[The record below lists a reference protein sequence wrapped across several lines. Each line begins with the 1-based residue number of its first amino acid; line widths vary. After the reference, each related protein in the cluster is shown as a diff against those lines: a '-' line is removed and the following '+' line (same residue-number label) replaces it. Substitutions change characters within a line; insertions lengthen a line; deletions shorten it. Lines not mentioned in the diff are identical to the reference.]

1 KMISCKNLFVFR
13 QMPAVRHC
21 QANYLRSALAA
32 AATAFSSYS
41 SSSAACVTYQSW
53 KKPGNAGAFHHNC
66 RSLHT
71 SRRLLAKDYY
81 QTLGVAKNANGKDIK
96 KAYYQ
101 LAKKYHPDTNKDD
114 PDAGRKFQEVS
125 EAYEVLS
132 DDQKRREYD
141 TYGQTAENMGRQ
153 GGGFPGGG
161 FPGGGPEGFSQSWQ
175 FRSSIDPEELFR
187 KIFGEGNFR
196 SNSFDDF
203 ADSKFGFG
211 QAQEMVMDLSF
222 AQAARGVNKDVNV
235 NVVDQCPK
243 CAGSRCEPGTKPGR
257 CQYCNGT
264 GFETVSTG
272 PFVMRS
278 TCRYCQGTRQHI
290 KYPCT
295 ECEGK
300 GRTVQ
305 RRKVTVPVPAGI
317 ENGQTVRMQVGDKE
331 LFVTFRVEKS
341 DYFRRDGA
349 DVHTDVAISLAQAVL
364 GGTVRVQGVYEDQWI
379 NVESGTSSH
388 HKIMLRGKGLKRVN
402 AHGHGDHYVHIKI
415 SVPDSR
421 KLDKERRALM
431 EAYAELEEDTPG
443 QIHGIAQRKDGSKKA
458 TAGAS
463 KGSGSEAGAGA
474 AAGTPGSSS
483 PKEGSIKTEASEGQQ
498 PEREKAKA
506 KEASGSGSGQ
516 SDGGGFLNKI
526 KSMFN

>member
-1 KMISCKNLFVFR
+1 MMISCKNLFVFR
-13 QMPAVRHC
+13 HLPAVRS
-21 QANYLRSALAA
+21 YL
-32 AATAFSSYS
+32 AATACSTP
-41 SSSAACVTYQSW
+41 SAIA
-53 KKPGNAGAFHHNC
+53 C
-66 RSLHT
+66 RSLSSAWKPTRSAGNPSQERRLHT
-71 SRRLLAKDYY
+71 TRRLLAKDYY
-81 QTLGVAKNANGKDIK
+81 TTLGVAKNANGKDIK

-101 LAKKYHPDTNKDD
+101 LAKKYHPDTNKED

-132 DDQKRREYD
+132 DEQKRREYD

-161 FPGGGPEGFSQSWQ
+161 GGGFGPEGFSQNWQ
-175 FRSSIDPEELFR
+175 FRSTIDPEELFR
-187 KIFGEGNFR
+187 KIFGEGNNFR
-196 SNSFDDF
+196 TNSFDDF

-211 QAQEMVMDLSF
+211 QAQEMVMDLTF

-243 CAGSRCEPGTKPGR
+243 CAGSKCEPGTKPGR

-290 KYPCT
+290 KYPCS

-317 ENGQTVRMQVGDKE
+317 ENGQTVRMQVGSKE
-331 LFVTFRVEKS
+331 LFVTFRVERS
-341 DYFRRDGA
+341 DYFRREGA
-349 DVHTDVAISLAQAVL
+349 DVHTDAAISLAQSVL

-379 NVESGTSSH
+379 NVEPGTSSH
-388 HKIMLRGKGLKRVN
+388 HKIRLRGKGLKRVN

-415 SVPDSR
+415 AVPSGR
-421 KLDKERRALM
+421 KLDKQRLALI

-443 QIHGIAQRKDGSKKA
+443 QIHGITNRKDGSKKA

-463 KGSGSEAGAGA
+463 EASGA
-474 AAGTPGSSS
+474 AAAGEDRSSKPG
-483 PKEGSIKTEASEGQQ
+483 EGEGGAAETEGKGKDQRTEH
-498 PEREKAKA
+498 ETKA
-506 KEASGSGSGQ
+506 KEGGGSGSGQ
-516 SDGGGFLNKI
+516 GDGGGFINKI

>member
-1 KMISCKNLFVFR
+1 KMISCKNLIVFR
-13 QMPAVRHC
+13 QLPALRRC
-21 QANYLRSALAA
+21 QANCLRSALLT
-32 AATAFSSYS
+32 TACHPPP
-41 SSSAACVTYQSW
+41 ACLALNLNVTWRIGPGTQS
-53 KKPGNAGAFHHNC
+53 PPARGF
-66 RSLHT
+66 HT
-71 SRRLLAKDYY
+71 SRRHLAKDYY
-81 QTLGVAKNANGKDIK
+81 KTLGVAKNSNAKDIK

-153 GGGFPGGG
+153 GGGGFPGGG
-161 FPGGGPEGFSQSWQ
+161 FGGSGPEGFSQSWQ

-196 SNSFDDF
+196 TNSFDDF
-203 ADSKFGFG
+203 ADSKFGYG

-243 CAGSRCEPGTKPGR
+243 CAGSKCEPGTKPGR

-290 KYPCT
+290 KYPCS

-317 ENGQTVRMQVGDKE
+317 ENGQTVRMQVGNKE

-349 DVHTDVAISLAQAVL
+349 DVHTDVAISLAQAVM

-379 NVESGTSSH
+379 NVDPGTSSH

-415 SVPDSR
+415 SVPDCR
-421 KLDKERRALM
+421 KLDKERKALM

-443 QIHGIAQRKDGSKKA
+443 QIHGIARRTDGSKKA

-463 KGSGSEAGAGA
+463 EGSKGAAAGAGA
-474 AAGTPGSSS
+474 AAAEEGRGSKGAGADSRS
-483 PKEGSIKTEASEGQQ
+483 REAKADQTKGQTSEEDETKEGG
-498 PEREKAKA
+498 
-506 KEASGSGSGQ
+506 GSGQ
-516 SDGGGFLNKI
+516 GDSGGFLNKI

>member
-1 KMISCKNLFVFR
+1 MMISCKKLFVFR
-13 QMPAVRHC
+13 QLPAVRRC
-21 QANYLRSALAA
+21 LAA
-32 AATAFSSYS
+32 AAFSTPRATSYRIL
-41 SSSAACVTYQSW
+41 SSAGSGSTRAPQV
-53 KKPGNAGAFHHNC
+53 
-66 RSLHT
+66 RRLHT
-71 SRRLLAKDYY
+71 TRDLLAKDYY
-81 QTLGVAKNANGKDIK
+81 ATLGVAKNANGKDIK

-101 LAKKYHPDTNKDD
+101 LAKKYHPDTNKED

-132 DDQKRREYD
+132 DEQKRREYD
-141 TYGQTAENMGRQ
+141 TYGQTAENIGRQ

-161 FPGGGPEGFSQSWQ
+161 AGGFGPEGFSQSWQ

-196 SNSFDDF
+196 TNSFDDF

-211 QAQEMVMDLSF
+211 QAQEMVMDLTF

-243 CAGSRCEPGTKPGR
+243 CAGTKCEPGTKPGR

-290 KYPCT
+290 KYPCS
-295 ECEGK
+295 ECEGM

-317 ENGQTVRMQVGDKE
+317 ENGQTVRMQVGSKE
-331 LFVTFRVEKS
+331 LFVTFRVERS
-341 DYFRRDGA
+341 DYFRREGA

-379 NVESGTSSH
+379 NVEPGTSSH

-402 AHGHGDHYVHIKI
+402 AHGHGDHYVHVKI
-415 SVPDSR
+415 TVPSAK
-421 KLDKERRALM
+421 KLDKKRLALI

-443 QIHGIAQRKDGSKKA
+443 QIHGIANRKDGSKQA

-463 KGSGSEAGAGA
+463 EEPGAGA
-474 AAGTPGSSS
+474 AAKASAAAAGSGASKPG
-483 PKEGSIKTEASEGQQ
+483 PGAEESEGKDQWTDN
-498 PEREKAKA
+498 KKTKA
-506 KEASGSGSGQ
+506 KEGGGSGSGQ
-516 SDGGGFLNKI
+516 GDGGGGGFISKI

>member
-1 KMISCKNLFVFR
+1 MISCKNFLVLR
-13 QMPAVRHC
+13 QVPNRVCRSSLAVSLYRR
-21 QANYLRSALAA
+21 QLTLST
-32 AATAFSSYS
+32 AATAAAWQRQQQQKAPTTTSVAKMQQQTRNFHRSS
-41 SSSAACVTYQSW
+41 
-53 KKPGNAGAFHHNC
+53 
-66 RSLHT
+66 
-71 SRRLLAKDYY
+71 RLNAKDYY
-81 QTLGVAKNANGKDIK
+81 KILGVAKNANGKDIK

-114 PDAGRKFQEVS
+114 PDSNKKFQEVS

-132 DDQKRREYD
+132 DEQKRREYD
-141 TYGQTAENMGRQ
+141 TYGQTAENMSRQ
-153 GGGFPGGG
+153 GGGFGGAGGG
-161 FPGGGPEGFSQSWQ
+161 PFGPEGFSQSWQ

-211 QAQEMVMDLSF
+211 QAQEIVMDLTF

-235 NVVDQCPK
+235 NVVDTCPK
-243 CAGSRCEPGTKPGR
+243 CTGSKCEPGTKPGR

-264 GFETVSTG
+264 GFETISTG

-278 TCRYCQGTRQHI
+278 TCRYCQGTRQYI
-290 KYPCT
+290 KYPCA

-317 ENGQTVRMQVGDKE
+317 ENGQTVRMQVGSKE
-331 LFVTFRVEKS
+331 LFVTFRVERS
-341 DYFRRDGA
+341 DYFKRDGA
-349 DVHTDVAISLAQAVL
+349 DVHTDVSISLSQAIL

-379 NVESGTSSH
+379 NIEPGTSSH
-388 HKIMLRGKGLKRVN
+388 NRISLRGKGLKRVN

-415 SVPDSR
+415 DVPR
-421 KLDKERRALM
+421 KLSKEQRALV
-431 EAYAELEEDTPG
+431 EAYAELETDTPG
-443 QIHGIAQRKDGSKKA
+443 QIHGIAQRKDGSPSESNESGANANAK
-458 TAGAS
+458 AGAS
-463 KGSGSEAGAGA
+463 EATQQRPDEPITNERATSETSA
-474 AAGTPGSSS
+474 T
-483 PKEGSIKTEASEGQQ
+483 
-498 PEREKAKA
+498 A
-506 KEASGSGSGQ
+506 KEQDEDSTKSGGAEQ
-516 SDGGGFLNKI
+516 SGGFINKI

>member
-1 KMISCKNLFVFR
+1 MLISCKNLFVFR
-13 QMPAVRHC
+13 QLPAVRSC
-21 QANYLRSALAA
+21 LAA
-32 AATAFSSYS
+32 AACSTPSATAY
-41 SSSAACVTYQSW
+41 
-53 KKPGNAGAFHHNC
+53 
-66 RSLHT
+66 RSLSSVWQQPPRNGNPANPEHQARRLHT
-71 SRRLLAKDYY
+71 TRNLLAKDYY
-81 QTLGVAKNANGKDIK
+81 KTLGVAKNSNGKDIK

-101 LAKKYHPDTNKDD
+101 LAKKYHPDTNKED

-132 DDQKRREYD
+132 DEQKRREYD

-161 FPGGGPEGFSQSWQ
+161 AAGFGPEGFSQSWQ

-211 QAQEMVMDLSF
+211 QAQEMVMDLTF

-243 CAGSRCEPGTKPGR
+243 CAGSKCEPGTKPGR

-290 KYPCT
+290 KYPCS

-317 ENGQTVRMQVGDKE
+317 ENGQTVRMQVGSKE
-331 LFVTFRVEKS
+331 LFVTFRVERS
-341 DYFRRDGA
+341 DYFRREGA
-349 DVHTDVAISLAQAVL
+349 DVHTDTAISLAQSVL

-379 NVESGTSSH
+379 NVEPGTSSH
-388 HKIMLRGKGLKRVN
+388 HKILLRGKGLKRVN

-415 SVPDSR
+415 AVPDSR
-421 KLDKERRALM
+421 KLSKERRDLI

-443 QIHGIAQRKDGSKKA
+443 QINGITHRKDGSKKA

-463 KGSGSEAGAGA
+463 EGSGAGKAGGSA
-474 AAGTPGSSS
+474 SSAGESGSSKS
-483 PKEGSIKTEASEGQQ
+483 GEGTADTKGKGQRADQ
-498 PEREKAKA
+498 EETKA
-506 KEASGSGSGQ
+506 KEGGGFGSGQ
-516 SDGGGFLNKI
+516 GDGGGFINKI

>member
-1 KMISCKNLFVFR
+1 MMISCKKLFVFR
-13 QMPAVRHC
+13 QLPAVRRC
-21 QANYLRSALAA
+21 LAA
-32 AATAFSSYS
+32 AACSTPRSTSYRIL
-41 SSSAACVTYQSW
+41 SSAWSGSNRADAPQV
-53 KKPGNAGAFHHNC
+53 
-66 RSLHT
+66 RRLHT
-71 SRRLLAKDYY
+71 TRNLLAKDYY
-81 QTLGVAKNANGKDIK
+81 TTLGVAKNANGKDIK

-101 LAKKYHPDTNKDD
+101 LAKKYHPDTNKED

-132 DDQKRREYD
+132 DEQKRREYD

-161 FPGGGPEGFSQSWQ
+161 AGGFGPDGFSQSWQ

-196 SNSFDDF
+196 TNSFDDF

-211 QAQEMVMDLSF
+211 QAQEMVMDLTF

-243 CAGSRCEPGTKPGR
+243 CAGTKCEPGTKPGR

-290 KYPCT
+290 KYPCS

-317 ENGQTVRMQVGDKE
+317 ENGQTVRMQVGSKE
-331 LFVTFRVEKS
+331 LFVTFRVERS
-341 DYFRRDGA
+341 DYFRREGA
-349 DVHTDVAISLAQAVL
+349 DVHTDAAISLAQAVL

-379 NVESGTSSH
+379 NVEPGTSSH

-402 AHGHGDHYVHIKI
+402 AHGHGDHYVHVKI
-415 SVPDSR
+415 TVPSGK
-421 KLDKERRALM
+421 KLDKKRLALI

-443 QIHGIAQRKDGSKKA
+443 QIHGIANRKDGSKKA

-463 KGSGSEAGAGA
+463 EEPGAGA
-474 AAGTPGSSS
+474 AAGASAAAAGSGSSKS
-483 PKEGSIKTEASEGQQ
+483 GQGAAESEGKDQRTNDK
-498 PEREKAKA
+498 ESKA
-506 KEASGSGSGQ
+506 KEGGGSESGQ
-516 SDGGGFLNKI
+516 GDSGGGGFINKI

>member
-1 KMISCKNLFVFR
+1 MISCKNLFVFR
-13 QMPAVRHC
+13 KLSTVRSCRHY
-21 QANYLRSALAA
+21 QVHLRAAL
-32 AATAFSSYS
+32 SCS
-41 SSSAACVTYQSW
+41 SSGTSSTRAASTWRIVDLLDKTRSTAARTA
-53 KKPGNAGAFHHNC
+53 AGSV
-66 RSLHT
+66 RTIHT
-71 SRRLLAKDYY
+71 SSTLLAKDYY
-81 QTLGVAKNANGKDIK
+81 SALGVAKNASAKDIK

-114 PDAGRKFQEVS
+114 PDSSRKFQEVS

-141 TYGQTAENMGRQ
+141 TYGQTTENMNRQ
-153 GGGFPGGG
+153 GGAGFGGA
-161 FPGGGPEGFSQSWQ
+161 GGGPFGADGFSQSWN

-211 QAQEMVMDLSF
+211 QAQELVMDLTF

-243 CAGSRCEPGTKPGR
+243 CAGSKCEPGTKPGR

-264 GFETVSTG
+264 GFETISTG

-278 TCRYCQGTRQHI
+278 TCRYCQGTRQYI
-290 KYPCT
+290 KYPCL

-300 GRTVQ
+300 GKTVQ

-317 ENGQTVRMQVGDKE
+317 ENGQTVRMQVGSKE
-331 LFVTFRVEKS
+331 LFVTFRVERS
-341 DYFRRDGA
+341 DYFRREGA
-349 DVHTDVAISLAQAVL
+349 DVHTNVAISLSQAVL
-364 GGTVRVQGVYEDQWI
+364 GGTVRVQGVYEDHWI
-379 NVESGTSSH
+379 NIEAGTSSH
-388 HKIMLRGKGLKRVN
+388 HKITMRGKGLKRVN
-402 AHGHGDHYVHIKI
+402 AHGHGDHYVHVKI
-415 SVPDSR
+415 DVPQ
-421 KLDKERRALM
+421 KLSNEQRALV
-431 EAYAELEEDTPG
+431 EAYAELELDTPG
-443 QIHGIAQRKDGSKKA
+443 QINGIANRKDGSKKA

-463 KGSGSEAGAGA
+463 GKSDAAKTGSGNEETTEQAKGQTEQNA
-474 AAGTPGSSS
+474 TPHG
-483 PKEGSIKTEASEGQQ
+483 EGEDSRAQQ
-498 PEREKAKA
+498 NE
-506 KEASGSGSGQ
+506 S
-516 SDGGGFLNKI
+516 GGFLKKL

>member
-1 KMISCKNLFVFR
+1 MISCKNLFVFR
-13 QMPAVRHC
+13 QLP
-21 QANYLRSALAA
+21 SALAA
-32 AATAFSSYS
+32 TAC
-41 SSSAACVTYQSW
+41 SSAAPAYRSISSAWRPPPLPQ
-53 KKPGNAGAFHHNC
+53 KQAQEHNLV
-66 RSLHT
+66 RSFHT
-71 SRRLLAKDYY
+71 SRQAQAKDYY

-161 FPGGGPEGFSQSWQ
+161 FPGGGGPEGFSQSWQ

-211 QAQEMVMDLSF
+211 QAQEMVMDLTF

-243 CAGSRCEPGTKPGR
+243 CAGSKCEPGTKPGR

-264 GFETVSTG
+264 GYETISTG

-290 KYPCT
+290 KYPCS

-317 ENGQTVRMQVGDKE
+317 ENGQTVRMQVGSKE
-331 LFVTFRVEKS
+331 LFVTFRVQTS

-349 DVHTDVAISLAQAVL
+349 DVHTDVAISLAQSVL

-379 NVESGTSSH
+379 NVEPGTSSH

-415 SVPDSR
+415 AVPDSR
-421 KLDKERRALM
+421 KLDEKRRALI

-443 QIHGIAQRKDGSKKA
+443 QIHGIARRNDGSKKA

-463 KGSGSEAGAGA
+463 EGGAASSAGKGEGSGS
-474 AAGTPGSSS
+474 SSS
-483 PKEGSIKTEASEGQQ
+483 TDKGSKASAADKDHQQQ
-498 PEREKAKA
+498 PGQEEAKT
-506 KEASGSGSGQ
+506 KDASGSGQGDSG
-516 SDGGGFLNKI
+516 GGGFLNKI

>member
-13 QMPAVRHC
+13 QLPALRRC
-21 QANYLRSALAA
+21 QANYLRSTLV
-32 AATAFSSYS
+32 ATVCSST
-41 SSSAACVTYQSW
+41 SACLTHQSW
-53 KKPGNAGAFHHNC
+53 KSPGSPGSLRPTSTRNFHNT
-66 RSLHT
+66 RS
-71 SRRLLAKDYY
+71 LLAKDYY
-81 QTLGVAKNANGKDIK
+81 QTLGVPKNANGKDIK

-101 LAKKYHPDTNKDD
+101 LAKKYHPDTNKED

-161 FPGGGPEGFSQSWQ
+161 FPGGGPDGFSQSWQ

-196 SNSFDDF
+196 TNSFDDF

-243 CAGSRCEPGTKPGR
+243 CAGTKCEPGTKPGR

-290 KYPCT
+290 KYPCS

-317 ENGQTVRMQVGDKE
+317 ENGQTVRMQVGSKE

-379 NVESGTSSH
+379 NVDPGTSSH

-415 SVPDSR
+415 TVPDSR
-421 KLDKERRALM
+421 KLDKERKALM

-443 QIHGIAQRKDGSKKA
+443 QIHGIARRTDGSKKA

-463 KGSGSEAGAGA
+463 EAASTAAGA
-474 AAGTPGSSS
+474 AAGGADTTA
-483 PKEGSIKTEASEGQQ
+483 EGATHTEGKAQQQQSEQ
-498 PEREKAKA
+498 EKVKA
-506 KEASGSGSGQ
+506 KEGVSESGSGQ
-516 SDGGGFLNKI
+516 GDSGGFLSKI

>member
-1 KMISCKNLFVFR
+1 MMISCKKLFVFR
-13 QMPAVRHC
+13 QLPAVRRC
-21 QANYLRSALAA
+21 LATA
-32 AATAFSSYS
+32 AFSSPRATSYRIL
-41 SSSAACVTYQSW
+41 SSAGSGSARTDGPQVR
-53 KKPGNAGAFHHNC
+53 G
-66 RSLHT
+66 LHT
-71 SRRLLAKDYY
+71 TRDLLAKDYY
-81 QTLGVAKNANGKDIK
+81 ATLGVAKNANGKDIK

-101 LAKKYHPDTNKDD
+101 LAKKYHPDTNKED

-132 DDQKRREYD
+132 DEQKRRRRIPR
-141 TYGQTAENMGRQ
+141 AEEPVASAPRVSRRAGSSARAST
-153 GGGFPGGG
+153 P
-161 FPGGGPEGFSQSWQ
+161 
-175 FRSSIDPEELFR
+175 RSSSAR
-187 KIFGEGNFR
+187 SSGEGNFR
-196 SNSFDDF
+196 TNSFDDF

-211 QAQEMVMDLSF
+211 QAQEMVMDLTF

-243 CAGSRCEPGTKPGR
+243 CAGTKCEPGTKPGR

-290 KYPCT
+290 KYPCS

-317 ENGQTVRMQVGDKE
+317 ENGQTVRMQVGSKE
-331 LFVTFRVEKS
+331 LFVTFRVERS
-341 DYFRRDGA
+341 DYFRREGA
-349 DVHTDVAISLAQAVL
+349 DVHTDAAISLAQAVL

-379 NVESGTSSH
+379 NVEPGTSSH

-402 AHGHGDHYVHIKI
+402 AHGHGDHYVHVKI
-415 SVPDSR
+415 TVPSAK
-421 KLDKERRALM
+421 KLDKKRLALI

-443 QIHGIAQRKDGSKKA
+443 QIHGIANRKDGTQERVRSQ
-458 TAGAS
+458 
-463 KGSGSEAGAGA
+463 EQEQLLE
-474 AAGTPGSSS
+474 PV
-483 PKEGSIKTEASEGQQ
+483 QQ
-498 PEREKAKA
+498 PDQEPPSQDQEQQKAKA
-506 KEASGSGSGQ
+506 KTSGRTKRKPKRKKAADPDPDKATAEAS
-516 SDGGGFLNKI
+516 
-526 KSMFN
+526 

>member
-1 KMISCKNLFVFR
+1 MMISCKNLIVFR
-13 QMPAVRHC
+13 HLPAVRSC
-21 QANYLRSALAA
+21 LASAAYSAPSAIAQRSL
-32 AATAFSSYS
+32 
-41 SSSAACVTYQSW
+41 SSAWS
-53 KKPGNAGAFHHNC
+53 PP
-66 RSLHT
+66 RSKNPPQTRHLHT
-71 SRRLLAKDYY
+71 TRNLLAKDYY
-81 QTLGVAKNANGKDIK
+81 TTLGVAKNANGKDIK

-101 LAKKYHPDTNKDD
+101 LAKKYHPDTNKED

-132 DDQKRREYD
+132 DEQKRREYD

-161 FPGGGPEGFSQSWQ
+161 AGGFGPEGFSQNWQ
-175 FRSSIDPEELFR
+175 FRSTIDPEELFR

-196 SNSFDDF
+196 TNSFDDF

-211 QAQEMVMDLSF
+211 QAQEMVMDLTF

-243 CAGSRCEPGTKPGR
+243 CAGSKCEPGTKPGR

-290 KYPCT
+290 KYPCS

-317 ENGQTVRMQVGDKE
+317 ENGQTVRMQVGSKE
-331 LFVTFRVEKS
+331 LFVTFRVERS
-341 DYFRRDGA
+341 DYFRREGA
-349 DVHTDVAISLAQAVL
+349 DVHTDAAISLAQAVL

-379 NVESGTSSH
+379 NVEPGTSSH

-402 AHGHGDHYVHIKI
+402 AHGHGDHYVHVKI
-415 SVPDSR
+415 TVPSGR
-421 KLDKERRALM
+421 KLDKERLALI

-443 QIHGIAQRKDGSKKA
+443 QIHGITNRKDGR
-458 TAGAS
+458 
-463 KGSGSEAGAGA
+463 
-474 AAGTPGSSS
+474 
-483 PKEGSIKTEASEGQQ
+483 ASEGQGGAAAAAAGEAGASSGSTKPGEGPADTEAKGQ
-498 PEREKAKA
+498 RTDQEEAKA
-506 KEASGSGSGQ
+506 KEGGGSGSGQ
-516 SDGGGFLNKI
+516 GDSGGFINKI

>member
-1 KMISCKNLFVFR
+1 MMISCKKLFVFR
-13 QMPAVRHC
+13 QLPAVRRC
-21 QANYLRSALAA
+21 LAA
-32 AATAFSSYS
+32 AAFSTPRATSYRIL
-41 SSSAACVTYQSW
+41 SSAGSGSTRADAPQV
-53 KKPGNAGAFHHNC
+53 
-66 RSLHT
+66 RRLHT
-71 SRRLLAKDYY
+71 TRDLLAKDYY
-81 QTLGVAKNANGKDIK
+81 ATLGVAKNANGKDIK

-101 LAKKYHPDTNKDD
+101 LAKKYHPDTNKED

-132 DDQKRREYD
+132 DEQKRREYD
-141 TYGQTAENMGRQ
+141 TYGQTAENIGRQ

-161 FPGGGPEGFSQSWQ
+161 AGGFGPEGFSQSWQ

-196 SNSFDDF
+196 TNSFDDF

-211 QAQEMVMDLSF
+211 QAQEMVMDLTF

-243 CAGSRCEPGTKPGR
+243 CAGTKCEPGTKPGR

-290 KYPCT
+290 KYPCS

-317 ENGQTVRMQVGDKE
+317 ENGQTVRMQVGSKE
-331 LFVTFRVEKS
+331 LFVTFRVERS
-341 DYFRRDGA
+341 DYFRREGA
-349 DVHTDVAISLAQAVL
+349 DVHTDAAISLAQAVL

-379 NVESGTSSH
+379 NVEPGTSSH

-402 AHGHGDHYVHIKI
+402 AHGHGDHYVHVKI
-415 SVPDSR
+415 TVPSAK
-421 KLDKERRALM
+421 KLDKKRLALI

-443 QIHGIAQRKDGSKKA
+443 QIHGIANRKDGR
-458 TAGAS
+458 AS
-463 KGSGSEAGAGA
+463 EEPGAGA
-474 AAGTPGSSS
+474 AAKASAAAAGSGASKPG
-483 PKEGSIKTEASEGQQ
+483 PGAEKSEGKDQWTDN
-498 PEREKAKA
+498 EKTKA
-506 KEASGSGSGQ
+506 KEGGGSGSGQ
-516 SDGGGFLNKI
+516 GDGGGGGFISKI

>member
-1 KMISCKNLFVFR
+1 MLISCKNLFVFR
-13 QMPAVRHC
+13 QLPAVRSC
-21 QANYLRSALAA
+21 LAA
-32 AATAFSSYS
+32 AACSTPSATAY
-41 SSSAACVTYQSW
+41 
-53 KKPGNAGAFHHNC
+53 
-66 RSLHT
+66 RSLSSVWQQPPRNGNPANPEHQARRLHT
-71 SRRLLAKDYY
+71 TRNLLAKDYY
-81 QTLGVAKNANGKDIK
+81 KTLGVAKNSNGKDIK

-101 LAKKYHPDTNKDD
+101 LAKKYHPDTNKED

-132 DDQKRREYD
+132 DEQKRREYD

-161 FPGGGPEGFSQSWQ
+161 AAGFGPEGFSQSWQ

-211 QAQEMVMDLSF
+211 QAQEMVMDLTF

-243 CAGSRCEPGTKPGR
+243 CAGSKCEPGTKPGR

-290 KYPCT
+290 KYPCS

-317 ENGQTVRMQVGDKE
+317 ENGQTVRMQVGSKE
-331 LFVTFRVEKS
+331 LFVTFRVERS
-341 DYFRRDGA
+341 DYFRREGA
-349 DVHTDVAISLAQAVL
+349 DVHTDTAISLAQSVL

-379 NVESGTSSH
+379 NVEPGTSSH
-388 HKIMLRGKGLKRVN
+388 HKILLRGKGLKRVN

-415 SVPDSR
+415 AVPDSR
-421 KLDKERRALM
+421 KLSKERRDLI

-443 QIHGIAQRKDGSKKA
+443 QINGITHRKDGR
-458 TAGAS
+458 
-463 KGSGSEAGAGA
+463 
-474 AAGTPGSSS
+474 
-483 PKEGSIKTEASEGQQ
+483 ASEGSGAG
-498 PEREKAKA
+498 KAGGSASSAGESGSSKSGEGTADTKGKGQRADQEETKA
-506 KEASGSGSGQ
+506 KEGGGFGSGQ
-516 SDGGGFLNKI
+516 GDGGGFINKI

>member
-1 KMISCKNLFVFR
+1 MISCKNLCVLR
-13 QMPAVRHC
+13 QLPLKNCRRH
-21 QANYLRSALAA
+21 YSAIQ
-32 AATAFSSYS
+32 
-41 SSSAACVTYQSW
+41 SSAALLSVRPTKW
-53 KKPGNAGAFHHNC
+53 TPKPAAAGGAVSAWQQRTTAKQHQQQQR
-66 RSLHT
+66 RSLFSS
-71 SRRLLAKDYY
+71 SRMQAKDYY
-81 QTLGVAKNANGKDIK
+81 ATLGVAKNANAKDIK
-96 KAYYQ
+96 KAYYE

-114 PDAGRKFQEVS
+114 PDASKKFQDVS

-141 TYGQTAENMGRQ
+141 TYGQTTENMNRQ
-153 GGGFPGGG
+153 GAGGAGGF
-161 FPGGGPEGFSQSWQ
+161 GGGPFGPDGFSQNWQ
-175 FRSSIDPEELFR
+175 FRSTIDPEELFR

-211 QAQEMVMDLSF
+211 QAQELVMDLTF

-243 CAGSRCEPGTKPGR
+243 CAGSKCEPGTKPGR

-264 GFETVSTG
+264 GFETISTG

-278 TCRYCQGTRQHI
+278 TCRYCQGTRQYI
-290 KYPCT
+290 KYPCA

-300 GRTVQ
+300 GQTVQ

-317 ENGQTVRMQVGDKE
+317 ENGQTVRMQVGSKE
-331 LFVTFRVEKS
+331 LFVTFRVERS

-349 DVHTDVAISLAQAVL
+349 DVHTDAPISLAQAVL
-364 GGTVRVQGVYEDQWI
+364 GGTVRVQGVYEDQWLNI
-379 NVESGTSSH
+379 EPGTSSH
-388 HKIMLRGKGLKRVN
+388 RKIALRGKGLKRVN

-415 SVPDSR
+415 EVPK
-421 KLDKERRALM
+421 KLSQEQRALL

-443 QIHGIAQRKDGSKKA
+443 QIHGMAQRKDGSASETKTDA
-458 TAGAS
+458 QPAGRTADSGSQGTSRAGAETES
-463 KGSGSEAGAGA
+463 AKGQQSEKSETRRKDQQTGGESGS
-474 AAGTPGSSS
+474 S
-483 PKEGSIKTEASEGQQ
+483 
-498 PEREKAKA
+498 
-506 KEASGSGSGQ
+506 
-516 SDGGGFLNKI
+516 GGFLNKI

>member
-1 KMISCKNLFVFR
+1 MDKMISCKNLCVLRKLPYKGCCR
-13 QMPAVRHC
+13 QYNAI
-21 QANYLRSALAA
+21 QLNSALLLKWKPKSPAA
-32 AATAFSSYS
+32 AAAVATTADL
-41 SSSAACVTYQSW
+41 W
-53 KKPGNAGAFHHNC
+53 HC
-66 RSLHT
+66 RSGTQQQQRSIYTT
-71 SRRLLAKDYY
+71 SRLYAKDYY
-81 QTLGVAKNANGKDIK
+81 TTLGVAKNASGKDIK

-114 PDAGRKFQEVS
+114 PDASKKFQEVS

-141 TYGQTAENMGRQ
+141 TYGQTTENMHRQ
-153 GGGFPGGG
+153 GGGGFGGAAGGG
-161 FPGGGPEGFSQSWQ
+161 PFGPEGFSQNWQ
-175 FRSSIDPEELFR
+175 FRSTIDPEELFR

-196 SNSFDDF
+196 SNNFDDF

-211 QAQEMVMDLSF
+211 QAQELVMDLSF
-222 AQAARGVNKDVNV
+222 AQAARGVNKDVNI

-243 CAGSRCEPGTKPGR
+243 CAGSKCEPGTKPGR

-264 GFETVSTG
+264 GFETISTG

-278 TCRYCQGTRQHI
+278 TCRYCQGTRQYI
-290 KYPCT
+290 KYPCA

-300 GRTVQ
+300 GKTVQ

-317 ENGQTVRMQVGDKE
+317 ENGQTVRMQVGSKE
-331 LFVTFRVEKS
+331 LFVTFRVETS

-349 DVHTDVAISLAQAVL
+349 DVHTDTPISLSQAVL

-379 NVESGTSSH
+379 NIEPGTSSH
-388 HKIMLRGKGLKRVN
+388 RKIALRGKGLKRVN

-415 SVPDSR
+415 DIPKRLS
-421 KLDKERRALM
+421 KEQKALV

-443 QIHGIAQRKDGSKKA
+443 QIHGMAQRKDGS
-458 TAGAS
+458 AS
-463 KGSGSEAGAGA
+463 EDTKGSAGA
-474 AAGTPGSSS
+474 ANSGS
-483 PKEGSIKTEASEGQQ
+483 KDTTGS
-498 PEREKAKA
+498 KA
-506 KEASGSGSGQ
+506 KEEESKSGQ
-516 SDGGGFLNKI
+516 QQGESRDGGESGGFLNKI

>member
-1 KMISCKNLFVFR
+1 MISCKNLFVFR
-13 QMPAVRHC
+13 QLPALRRC
-21 QANYLRSALAA
+21 QANYLRSTLV
-32 AATAFSSYS
+32 ATAC
-41 SSSAACVTYQSW
+41 SSASACLTYQSW
-53 KKPGNAGAFHHNC
+53 RSTPGNPGALRPTTTRNFHTT
-66 RSLHT
+66 RS
-71 SRRLLAKDYY
+71 LLAKDYY
-81 QTLGVAKNANGKDIK
+81 QTLGVPKNANGKDIK

-161 FPGGGPEGFSQSWQ
+161 FPGGGPDGFSQSWQ

-196 SNSFDDF
+196 TNSFDDF

-243 CAGSRCEPGTKPGR
+243 CAGSKCEPGTKPGR

-290 KYPCT
+290 KYPCS

-317 ENGQTVRMQVGDKE
+317 ENGQTVRMQVGSKE

-379 NVESGTSSH
+379 NVDPGTSSH

-415 SVPDSR
+415 TVPDSR
-421 KLDKERRALM
+421 KLDKERKALM

-443 QIHGIAQRKDGSKKA
+443 QIHGIARRTDGSKKA

-463 KGSGSEAGAGA
+463 EAAGAGA
-474 AAGTPGSSS
+474 AGGAGTRA
-483 PKEGSIKTEASEGQQ
+483 EGGKQTEDKSQQ
-498 PEREKAKA
+498 PDQEKVKA
-506 KEASGSGSGQ
+506 KEDVSESGSGQ
-516 SDGGGFLNKI
+516 GDSGGFLNKL

>member
-1 KMISCKNLFVFR
+1 MLISCKNLFVFR
-13 QMPAVRHC
+13 QLPAVRSC
-21 QANYLRSALAA
+21 LAA
-32 AATAFSSYS
+32 AACSTPSATAY
-41 SSSAACVTYQSW
+41 
-53 KKPGNAGAFHHNC
+53 
-66 RSLHT
+66 RSLSSVWQQPPRNGNPANPEHQARRLHT
-71 SRRLLAKDYY
+71 TRNLLAKDYY
-81 QTLGVAKNANGKDIK
+81 KTLGVAKNSNGKDIK

-101 LAKKYHPDTNKDD
+101 LAKKYHPDTNKED

-132 DDQKRREYD
+132 DEQKRREYD

-161 FPGGGPEGFSQSWQ
+161 AGGFGPEGFSQSWQ

-211 QAQEMVMDLSF
+211 QAQEMVMDLTF

-243 CAGSRCEPGTKPGR
+243 CAGSKCEPGTKPGR

-290 KYPCT
+290 KYPCS

-317 ENGQTVRMQVGDKE
+317 ENGQTVRMQVGSKE
-331 LFVTFRVEKS
+331 LFVTFRVERS
-341 DYFRRDGA
+341 DYFRREGA
-349 DVHTDVAISLAQAVL
+349 DVHTDTAISLAQSVL

-379 NVESGTSSH
+379 NVEPGTSSH
-388 HKIMLRGKGLKRVN
+388 HKILLRGKGLKRVN

-415 SVPDSR
+415 AVPDSR
-421 KLDKERRALM
+421 KLSKERRDLI

-443 QIHGIAQRKDGSKKA
+443 QINGITHRKDGR
-458 TAGAS
+458 
-463 KGSGSEAGAGA
+463 
-474 AAGTPGSSS
+474 
-483 PKEGSIKTEASEGQQ
+483 ASEGSGAG
-498 PEREKAKA
+498 KAGGSASSAGESGSSKSGEGTADTKGKGQRADQEETKA
-506 KEASGSGSGQ
+506 KEGGGFGSGQ
-516 SDGGGFLNKI
+516 GDGGGFINKI

>member
-1 KMISCKNLFVFR
+1 MMISCKNLFVFR
-13 QMPAVRHC
+13 QLPAVRSFLASTAC
-21 QANYLRSALAA
+21 SATS
-32 AATAFSSYS
+32 ATAY
-41 SSSAACVTYQSW
+41 
-53 KKPGNAGAFHHNC
+53 
-66 RSLHT
+66 RSLSSVWKPPRSTNPVRET
-71 SRRLLAKDYY
+71 SARRLHTTSNLFGKDYY
-81 QTLGVAKNANGKDIK
+81 KTLGVAKNANGKDIK

-101 LAKKYHPDTNKDD
+101 LAKKYHPDTNKED

-132 DDQKRREYD
+132 DEQKRREYD

-161 FPGGGPEGFSQSWQ
+161 AGGFGPEGFSQSWQ

-196 SNSFDDF
+196 TNSFDDF
-203 ADSKFGFG
+203 ADSKFGYG

-243 CAGSRCEPGTKPGR
+243 CAGSKCEPGTKPGR

-290 KYPCT
+290 KYPCS

-317 ENGQTVRMQVGDKE
+317 ENGQTVRMQVGSKE
-331 LFVTFRVEKS
+331 LFVTFRVERS
-341 DYFRRDGA
+341 DYFRREGA

-415 SVPDSR
+415 AVPNSR
-421 KLDKERRALM
+421 KLNKEQRDLI

-443 QIHGIAQRKDGSKKA
+443 QIHGITNRKDGTQERVRGQEQEKLQPVQNLPNQEKDQQKQKAKTSGRTQKKPKRKKTADQDLDKA
-458 TAGAS
+458 TA
-463 KGSGSEAGAGA
+463 
-474 AAGTPGSSS
+474 
-483 PKEGSIKTEASEGQQ
+483 EAS
-498 PEREKAKA
+498 
-506 KEASGSGSGQ
+506 
-516 SDGGGFLNKI
+516 
-526 KSMFN
+526 